1 MINQELMEKVREER
15 QQRRRE
21 AFERVKRGELL
32 KAPLWKEDYILGYA
46 FCCPDCKR
54 AAWGSG
60 TCKCGTEICF
70 DLPHVYYTGRIK
82 WE

>member
-1 MINQELMEKVREER
+1 MNDQKLAEKSRAEER
-15 QQRRRE
+15 QRRQE
-21 AFERVKRGELL
+21 ALERVKRGEPL

-70 DLPHVYYTGRIK
+70 DLPHVHYTGRIK